1 MSFKIKKAPG
11 NSSEVKLLSN
21 ELHKDLESIYG
32 EGMIEDF
39 FEENEQML
47 IFYVAYNESGKAVAI
62 GALKPFNDVT
72 AEIKRMYV
80 NPEYRGKGISKLI
93 LIHIEDYAKE
103 FNYQR
108 LILETGLKQP
118 EAMSLYHKFG
128 YKPMVCYGRHA
139 SDPDSRCF
147 EKIIH

>member
-1 MSFKIKKAPG
+1 MSFQVRRVSHRSAD
-11 NSSEVKLLSN
+11 VKLLSDELHN
-21 ELHKDLESIYG
+21 ELELIYG
-32 EGMIEDF
+32 KGMIEDF

-47 IFYVAYNESGKAVAI
+47 IFYVAYNVFGKAVAI
-62 GALKPFNDVT
+62 GALKHFNDVT

-80 NPEYRGKGISKLI
+80 NPEYRGNGISKLI

-103 FNYQR
+103 LNYQR

-139 SDPDSRCF
+139 SDPESRCY